1 MEKIFQD
8 LREKACLAVDKSL
21 QRHPQPGLTPDNM
34 PPKIDPYATPRA
46 KTFDLFLCVLA
57 IVLMLI
63 AFRSAPRN
71 HPADMPTRSPAAAT
85 LATK

>member
-1 MEKIFQD
+1 VEESFKICEK
-8 LREKACLAVDKSL
+8 KLALLVTNLYKGIRNAVL
-21 QRHPQPGLTPDNM
+21 PPDNM
-34 PPKIDPYATPRA
+34 PPKIDPYATARA

-57 IVLMLI
+57 VVLMLV

-71 HPADMPTRSPAAAT
+71 HSPDMPTRSPAAAT